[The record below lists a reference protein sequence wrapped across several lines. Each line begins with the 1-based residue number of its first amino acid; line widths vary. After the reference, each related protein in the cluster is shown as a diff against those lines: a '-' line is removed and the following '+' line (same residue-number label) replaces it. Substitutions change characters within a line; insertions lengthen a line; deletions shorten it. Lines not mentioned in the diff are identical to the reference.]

1 MPSDLLPA
9 ESDPSVARLSS
20 RRPIALTI
28 FLSALFHAFLIFLLL
43 SAYPRE
49 PTQTAETTGLHLDI
63 ALGASGGYGYAA
75 DRALPASDAQTEALN
90 VAETGSETYTE
101 PHSVPADSHPL
112 TDVAPDVVEP
122 ARDGLVSG
130 GPVPDSAVHGEYV
143 TLTQLENIVD
153 IDFLAVDVAA
163 PWQTAPSASAAASD
177 TSMNAEQETIYP
189 AQEINTDQLN
199 VLEPRILQWVS
210 QAKWLENDTS
220 SMTVEHE
227 GQQFTIDIL
236 MVPAGDAMALNHM
249 HLEISTIL
257 DGRRLRSS
265 VQVREKAFSHYAKFV
280 NYWDPDVSLSDD
292 WVDGRFHSNSP
303 INLANRGARPV
314 FNGPVTVAAPQSL
327 SRRLRE
333 SIFMAGV
340 QTSVRQV
347 PLPHNIVLPD
357 DESVQQGQWGGQG
370 IMVRYFDEDTHI
382 VFQRG
387 GDYVWKSAAA
397 DEGETEQIG
406 DQPAYLIARNNARL
420 SVEGEVNGRVLVYSP
435 RRITISGDL
444 TYARDPILFP
454 DSDDFLGLIS
464 DGSVEIAE
472 SHITGP
478 GDLTIQAAIFARSRF
493 SVRRFRDRA
502 QGVLRIFGSV
512 SAGSVSA
519 TEPRYST
526 RVEHD
531 NRLEARRPPSFPTTG
546 HFEMVAWD
554 RQWYAQDPH
563 R

>member
-1 MPSDLLPA
+1 MPSDVLPA

-20 RRPIALTI
+20 RRPIALTF
-28 FLSALFHAFLIFLLL
+28 FLSALFHALLIFLLL
-43 SAYPRE
+43 SVYQRE
-49 PTQTAETTGLHLDI
+49 QTQTGDATGLHLDI
-63 ALGASGGYGYAA
+63 ALGTSVGYGDAA
-75 DRALPASDAQTEALN
+75 DRSLPASDPQLESMN
-90 VAETGSETYTE
+90 VPDAATHTA
-101 PHSVPADSHPL
+101 PRAIPADSRPL
-112 TDVAPDVVEP
+112 ADVVSEVVEP
-122 ARDGLVSG
+122 VPDGLVY
-130 GPVPDSAVHGEYV
+130 GEYV
-143 TLTQLENIVD
+143 TVTQLENIVD

-163 PWQTAPSASAAASD
+163 PWQAAPSASAAASD

-189 AQEINTDQLN
+189 PQEINTDQFN
-199 VLEPRILQWVS
+199 VLEPRIRQWIS
-210 QAKWLENDTS
+210 QANWLENDTS

-227 GQQFTIDIL
+227 GQQFNIDIS

-257 DGRRLRSS
+257 DGRRLSSS
-265 VQVREKAFSHYAKFV
+265 VRVREKAFSHYAKFV
-280 NYWDPDVSLSDD
+280 NHWDPDVSLSDD
-292 WVDGRFHSNSP
+292 WVGGRFHSNSP
-303 INLANRGARPV
+303 INLADRGARPV

-333 SIFMAGV
+333 SVFAAGV
-340 QTSVRQV
+340 QTSARKV
-347 PLPHNIVLPD
+347 PLPRNIVLPD
-357 DESVQQGQWGGQG
+357 DEALLQGQWSSQG

-387 GDYVWKSAAA
+387 GDYVWRSGA
-397 DEGETEQIG
+397 DDKGATEQIG

-420 SVEGEVNGRVLVYSP
+420 VVEGEVSGRVLVYSP

-444 TYARDPILFP
+444 IYARDPILFP

-554 RQWYAQDPH
+554 RQWHTQD
-563 R
+563 